1 MSKSDA
7 NWSTVSATL
16 LSLNYLKNLIFTV
29 QYWEGEQRRPD
40 QSVGVGGRWGMGEG
54 GMEGGREAHGYG
66 WVLGNGGR
74 DVLVSEATLD
84 SPTKTF

>member
-1 MSKSDA
+1 MGD
-7 NWSTVSATL
+7 
-16 LSLNYLKNLIFTV
+16 
-29 QYWEGEQRRPD
+29 
-40 QSVGVGGRWGMGEG
+40 GGRGAWR
-54 GMEGGREAHGYG
+54 GGREAHGYG